1 LRLMQAEPANGRW
14 TAAVVLAVGL
24 HATVVGACF
33 LHLAFSP
40 RLPAANAAAIAVDFA
55 PQAAAPPAPK
65 HDVAPGPDQVK
76 TPKVKPLPTPQVK
89 KLPFDPPPETKAPD
103 AKPEVA
109 FEKQSQEDVKPDVQK
124 QPPAPDTTRQVALD
138 VKADKKLEAPLTG
151 GVSGGSTKAEDLWE
165 ARVGAKLQRLKHY
178 PVASMRLHEED
189 LVVVHFMIDRNG
201 KVLLSEVVHSKGFAR
216 LDGEAADLLRRAS
229 PLPKPP
235 PEIPGETIERSVPIE
250 FFVDPTKGR

>member
-1 LRLMQAEPANGRW
+1 LRLQSYASDTRW
-14 TAAVVLAVGL
+14 TSAVVLAVGL
-24 HATVVGACF
+24 HAAVFGACF

-40 RLPAANAAAIAVDFA
+40 RLPTASAAAIAIDFA

-65 HDVAPGPDQVK
+65 HDVAPGPDQLK

-89 KLPFDPPPETKAPD
+89 KLPFDPPPETKAADVKPD
-103 AKPEVA
+103 VA
-109 FEKQSQEDVKPDVQK
+109 FEKKAQDDVKPDVQK
-124 QPPAPDTTRQVALD
+124 QPPAPETTRQISLD
-138 VKADKKLEAPLTG
+138 VKPDKKLEAPLTG

-189 LVVVHFMIDRNG
+189 VVLVHFMIDRNG
-201 KVLLSEVVHSKGFAR
+201 RVLLSEVVHSKGFGR
-216 LDGEAADLLRRAS
+216 LDGEAMDLLRRAS

-235 PEIPGETIERSVPIE
+235 PEVPGETIERSVPID
-250 FFVDPTKGR
+250 FFVDTTKGR